1 MREREII
8 KRKETDL
15 EIGDFLWEILR
26 RWRLLAVCMLV
37 GALLLSGIQL
47 AKDMKAA
54 KATPEQVVVQEEQS
68 IADMEHALGAQDMD
82 EVLGAVA
89 MKKQLDEKSN
99 YIKTS
104 ELMQINPYE
113 EDVIYLQYFVE
124 GDADVDYAALLVQ
137 HVKSAAIDSELVD
150 VLDNDQYAYPTSNG
164 GYVTQSGAALDSDHS
179 FVVRVRGLSQED
191 AQNLADVVKTALND
205 YAMLVGDQVGGMR
218 LQLIMESYNVVA
230 DEELASLQN
239 QVSMTLKQL
248 NNNLDSL
255 KSNMTGD
262 QLALYKAY
270 TEQLERQNAA
280 SGEDAQNEEEVVA
293 ELETVAETESPS
305 VHFSVT
311 KFVLGAVIGGILGI
325 LWTLLAFLFS
335 ARLRSGEE
343 ISTLY
348 RTNVLGYVRSGS
360 RNSLDRQLAKWRYH
374 RAGTLTTEEEVELI
388 ASGIKVASRGEKV
401 YLSGSDMEA
410 VSQEFLTKLADSCK
424 EKGMEL
430 VVGQEISYHADA
442 LEQMAAIGRVVF
454 VEQLRNSYYD
464 EMYKEVV
471 TCKEHEIA
479 VLGMIVI
486 GA

>member
-26 RWRLLAVCMLV
+26 RWRLLAVCVLV

-47 AKDMKAA
+47 VKDMKAA

-205 YAMLVGDQVGGMR
+205 YAMLVGNQVGGMR

-280 SGEDAQNEEEVVA
+280 SGEDAQNEEEAVA
-293 ELETVAETESPS
+293 ESEIVAETESPS
-305 VHFSVT
+305 VRFSIT

-343 ISTLY
+343 VSTLY
-348 RTNVLGYVRSGS
+348 CTNVLGYVRSGS

-374 RAGTLTTEEEVELI
+374 RAGTLTMEEEVELI

-401 YLSGSDMEA
+401 YLSGSDMAA